1 MATMLKKAV
10 FLTILALVLPIGAL
24 ATSQIDFNAQN
35 GTLSGSDAGLSLTGA
50 TLIGVTNYF
59 GLSTVGINLGS
70 VSFTTGAL
78 TGGSLAAGGTFSS
91 TGSSFMIV
99 GNGVNGLPLGTIF
112 SGTFADDILLTEKG
126 TSLHNYGLFG
136 VVSGTLSTGGKAT
149 GSVIVNF
156 STGKGWMGEPVTV
169 GSVDT
174 SVVVPEPGTLT
185 LFGTGLIGL
194 AGMIRRQLRL
204 A

>member
-1 MATMLKKAV
+1 MAVMLKKAV
-10 FLTILALVLPIGAL
+10 LLSILALALPIAAL
-24 ATSQIDFNAQN
+24 ASSQIDFNAQG
-35 GTLSGSDAGLSLTGA
+35 GTLSGSNAGLSLTGA

-59 GLSTVGINLGS
+59 GLSTVGTNLGS

-78 TGGSLAAGGTFSS
+78 LTGTLAGGGTFSS
-91 TGSSFMIV
+91 TGSTFMIV
-99 GNGVNGLPLGTIF
+99 GNGVNGVPLGTIF
-112 SGTFADDILLTEKG
+112 SGSFVDDITLTESG

-136 VVSGTLSTGGKAT
+136 VVSGTLSTGGTAT
-149 GSVIVNF
+149 GPVVLNF
-156 STGKGWMGEPVTV
+156 ATGKGWMGEPVTI
-169 GSVDT
+169 GSIDT

-194 AGMIRRQLRL
+194 GGMLRRKLRL

>member
-10 FLTILALVLPIGAL
+10 LLTVLALALPIAAL
-24 ATSQIDFNAQN
+24 ASSQIDFQAQN

-50 TLIGVTNYF
+50 TLIGVVNYF
-59 GLSTVGINLGS
+59 GLSTVGTNLGS

-78 TGGSLAAGGTFSS
+78 TSGSLAAGGTFSS

-99 GNGVNGLPLGTIF
+99 GNGVNGVPLGAIF
-112 SGTFADDILLTEKG
+112 SGTFIDDISWIEKG
-126 TSLHNYGLFG
+126 TGPRNYDLFG

-149 GSVIVNF
+149 GSVTVNF

-194 AGMIRRQLRL
+194 AGMIRRKLRL